1 MNSNFLKLRRKAVKE
16 IFAPCFLQ
24 TITVQA
30 KIFAPDDR
38 QTQTSF
44 QVEGL
49 SSRSEVRSTGQSE
62 FILASHSWSVQ
73 AHAKMQ
79 VDPEGIF

>member
-38 QTQTSF
+38 QTQKTSF
-44 QVEGL
+44 QVEG
-49 SSRSEVRSTGQSE
+49 SRSEVRSTGQSE
-62 FILASHSWSVQ
+62 FILACHPWSVQ